1 MIGWYVHHHGFGH
14 VTRMRAVQPH
24 LTEPVTVFSSLAA
37 PDGLPADVTWIRL
50 EDDADPIPTPDGGRI
65 DPAHRDPTAGGALH
79 WAPLGHP
86 GHRARL
92 ATIAGWIAENDVSA
106 FVVDVSVEV
115 TAFVRLLGVRTV
127 VMAQP
132 GDRTDAPHR
141 LAHDLADRIVAPW
154 AEGVIDAAALRERGD
169 RVTYVG
175 GISRFDGRAPV
186 ADGGNAVGG
195 GGKRVLF
202 LGRTLDDERVDA
214 TVAGLHARGWRAD
227 LAGARGYDARVDDVW
242 SALGRS
248 HVVVSAAGQN
258 SIADLAAAGAAAVV
272 IAQDRP
278 FDEQRH
284 TARVLAARGLALT
297 APDTVS
303 PDALV
308 DLIERA
314 AASASGATDWTT
326 WRVDGAAR
334 RAARAI
340 EGTT

>member
-14 VTRMRAVQPH
+14 VTRMRAVQPY

-37 PDGLPADVTWIRL
+37 PEGLPPDITWVRL
-50 EDDADPIPTPDGGRI
+50 DGDADPIPTPDGGEV
-65 DPAHRDPTAGGALH
+65 DPAQLDPTARGALH

-92 ATIAGWIAENDVSA
+92 ATIAQWIAGNDVST
-106 FVVDVSVEV
+106 FVVDVSAEV

-141 LAHDLADRIVAPW
+141 LAYDLADRIVAPW
-154 AEGVIDAAALRERGD
+154 AEGVIDAAALRDRGD
-169 RVTYVG
+169 RVAYVG
-175 GISRFDGRAPV
+175 GISRFDGRVSGARSEDP
-186 ADGGNAVGG
+186 ARGANRA
-195 GGKRVLF
+195 LF
-202 LGRTLDDERVDA
+202 LGRTVDVTRLEA
-214 TVAGLHARGWRAD
+214 TVAALHARGWLTD
-227 LAGARGYDARVDDVW
+227 LAGARDDGDRVDDVW
-242 SALGRS
+242 SALRRS
-248 HVVVSAAGQN
+248 TVVVSAAGQN
-258 SIADLAAAGAAAVV
+258 SIADLAAAGVAAVV

-284 TARVLAARGLALT
+284 TARVIAARGLALT

-303 PDALV
+303 SDDLA

-314 AASASGATDWTT
+314 ATCVSGAPDWTS
-326 WRVDGAAR
+326 WRVTGAAQ

-340 EGTT
+340 EEAS